1 MLFLCF
7 CLVCLVIFV
16 PCMHFSFVWFDRH
29 HDLDDNEE
37 IYDHVYQED
46 DDEIYEDLCTRNR
59 RESSVRLI
67 NWLLLFTAVYL
78 HLLRNKWW

>member
-1 MLFLCF
+1 
-7 CLVCLVIFV
+7 
-16 PCMHFSFVWFDRH
+16 MHFSFVWFDRH

-67 NWLLLFTAVYL
+67 D
-78 HLLRNKWW
+78 

>member
-1 MLFLCF
+1 MCPFIMCLFFF
-7 CLVCLVIFV
+7 CLVCVFFVFIFV
-16 PCMHFSFVWFDRH
+16 PRMHFSSVWFDRH

-46 DDEIYEDLCTRNR
+46 DDEIYEDLCSTRNK

-67 NWLLLFTAVYL
+67 DLL
-78 HLLRNKWW
+78 

>member
-1 MLFLCF
+1 
-7 CLVCLVIFV
+7 
-16 PCMHFSFVWFDRH
+16 MHFSSVWFDRH

-46 DDEIYEDLCTRNR
+46 DDEIYEDLCSTRNR

-67 NWLLLFTAVYL
+67 DLL
-78 HLLRNKWW
+78 

>member
-1 MLFLCF
+1 
-7 CLVCLVIFV
+7 
-16 PCMHFSFVWFDRH
+16 MHFSFVWFDRH

-67 NWLLLFTAVYL
+67 NLLLLLFTAVYL
-78 HLLRNKWW
+78 HLLRNK